1 MLLVPTQRRISRS
14 LADEKCS
21 RYVSIFK
28 SGLSQSTDIWCVESE
43 EVCQVYNLDPSI
55 VQKYVQFGEV
65 FNLLHAGASYLRIHQ
80 HGFGAVGVSRKYG
93 ARSYAR
99 YPIFWG
105 LKEIGSLPNPD
116 PSDTAPIDPNEA
128 NQPIVI
134 DPAYEASRADLRKQA
149 QEWAGLT
156 VDPTA
161 ELFVFV
167 GRWSVQ
173 KGVDLIADV
182 FPTVLDKNPKVQ
194 LICVGPVIDLYG
206 KFAALKLETIMKK
219 YPGRVYSKPEF
230 TALPP
235 YIFSGAEFALIPS
248 RDEPFGLVAVEFGR
262 KGALG
267 VGARVGGLGQMPG
280 WWYTVESVTVKHL
293 AEQFT
298 SAINDALATDTETR
312 AMMRARSAK
321 QRFPVR
327 QWIQDLEKLY
337 SKSIEYHQEG
347 VGSMNRPVSRDRS
360 PSVAPTIV
368 RPVEDDAAPVAPPE
382 VSVAGL
388 SRSLSLGTRFG
399 PGHVRHAVTDVSMGT
414 NLITVGEEDEDEDF
428 DHRGRFGDA
437 EEVTIS
443 QELAERNS
451 RPRSRIS
458 AANLIVPPHSHDA
471 NRGRS
476 RSRSFEVVE
485 SNNRDRSASPSATQS
500 LLAPENQHD
509 GNRRRSALL
518 SLSEVAGDK
527 TDYKLQKVDPTFSD
541 STGQYAKEFE
551 AMLQQAGDLSSED
564 VRIGDFLDKSE
575 KAWFKKFRDAKL
587 GRSEH
592 RTSYSQS
599 IHEGSDDEYN
609 ADGASIMSRADEF
622 LLGENYQRPSALKRL
637 LQSRIGDWPVYSI
650 LLALGQI
657 MSVNSY
663 QITLL
668 TGGQGETSEKLYIIG
683 AVFIVTSC
691 LWWVTFRT
699 LPSIYVLS
707 LPWLFYGTTFGE
719 WIRYLEWRLDRTDTF
734 AQDSLVLHRFC
745 LKVLAETGSEIL
757 LPVHIPQPLQV
768 ARYSLR

>member
-1 MLLVPTQRRISRS
+1 M
-14 LADEKCS
+14 
-21 RYVSIFK
+21 
-28 SGLSQSTDIWCVESE
+28 
-43 EVCQVYNLDPSI
+43 YNLDLAV
-55 VQKYVQFGEV
+55 VQKYIQFGEV

-80 HGFGAVGVSRKYG
+80 QGFGAVGVSRKYG

-105 LKEIGSLPNPD
+105 LKQIGSLPNPD

-156 VDPTA
+156 VDPAA

-194 LICVGPVIDLYG
+194 LICIGPVIDLYG
-206 KFAALKLETIMKK
+206 KFAALKLETLMKK

-230 TALPP
+230 TTLPP

-298 SAINDALATDTETR
+298 SAINDALGTDTETR

-337 SKSIEYHQEG
+337 SKSIQYHQEDI
-347 VGSMNRPVSRDRS
+347 GSVNRPVSQDRS
-360 PSVAPTIV
+360 LSAAPIITQLI
-368 RPVEDDAAPVAPPE
+368 EDDAAAVVPPE
-382 VSVAGL
+382 VSAAGL

-399 PGHVRHAVTDVSMGT
+399 PGHHRHAVTDASMGT
-414 NLITVGEEDEDEDF
+414 NLSSVGEGDEEEYF
-428 DHRGRFGDA
+428 DHRVRFGDGD
-437 EEVTIS
+437 EVTIS
-443 QELAERNS
+443 QELAERNP
-451 RPRSRIS
+451 RLRSRTS
-458 AANLIVPPHSHDA
+458 ATNLIVPPYSYNIDRG
-471 NRGRS
+471 RGRS
-476 RSRSFEVVE
+476 QSLEILDSDSRE
-485 SNNRDRSASPSATQS
+485 RSASPSATQG
-500 LLAPENQHD
+500 LLAPDNQL
-509 GNRRRSALL
+509 NNTPRQSALL
-518 SLSEVAGDK
+518 SLSEVAGDN
-527 TDYKLQKVDPTFSD
+527 TNYNLQKIDPTFSD
-541 STGQYAKEFE
+541 STGQYAREFE
-551 AMLQQAGDLSSED
+551 AMLQQTEDLSSED

-575 KAWFKKFRDAKL
+575 KAWFKKYRDAKL
-587 GRSEH
+587 GRFEH
-592 RTSYSQS
+592 RKSLSPS
-599 IHEGSDDEYN
+599 IHEGSDNESNTD
-609 ADGASIMSRADEF
+609 AASTMSQADEF
-622 LLGENYQRPSALKRL
+622 LLGENYQRPSALKRF
-637 LQSRIGDWPVYSI
+637 LQSRSGDWPVYSI

-668 TGGQGETSEKLYIIG
+668 SGGQGETSEKLYIIG
-683 AVFIVTSC
+683 AIFIVTSC

-707 LPWLFYGTTFGE
+707 LPWLFYGATFGKWTPILWVKKVSE
-719 WIRYLEWRLDRTDTF
+719 LTH
-734 AQDSLVLHRFC
+734 LHRTHWC
-745 LKVLAETGSEIL
+745 CTISATRG
-757 LPVHIPQPLQV
+757 
-768 ARYSLR
+768 R